1 MLGIFLFLL
10 YFTLLCLFIR
20 FPMRHKARVISTVD
34 ESWSKPPQQG
44 LSPSSPNGM
53 AWWVKIVTEAP
64 HCTYFFGPFE
74 SAGEAHHNQSG
85 YIEDLEQEG
94 AQGIAV
100 HILQDQPETLTI
112 YDE

>member
-1 MLGIFLFLL
+1 
-10 YFTLLCLFIR
+10 
-20 FPMRHKARVISTVD
+20 MRQQARVISTVD
-34 ESWSKPPQQG
+34 ESLSKRSQQG
-44 LSPSSPNGM
+44 LSPDSTNGST
-53 AWWVKIVTEAP
+53 WWVKIVTEMP
-64 HCTYFFGPFE
+64 DCTYFFGPFE
-74 SAGEAHHNQSG
+74 SAGEAQHHESG